1 MKCSIDMPCSALDCG
16 SYSAF
21 STFLA
26 DIRWMFLPGYSL
38 LLYMGQMCNIL
49 YDLRYSWSI
58 VVCANAK
65 YRLISGAYCSCIQNT
80 PILFCNP
87 PYFIKFI
94 RNWML
99 QQKSGLYLLS
109 MADNLN
115 RHGGWEK
122 MHGKKI
128 HSVKVN
134 SECWNKESFFAHC
147 YVSSMMHDL
156 TLDTDS
162 WVVALHGVGGPEEC
176 VPPWW
181 FLMDENKYWFLSCKV
196 LENDASNLCMEEQ
209 ESQELI
215 LCWKTQ
221 RLRH

>member
-1 MKCSIDMPCSALDCG
+1 MSGHTPTPLGTVGASQHYL
-16 SYSAF
+16 S
-21 STFLA
+21 
-26 DIRWMFLPGYSL
+26 
-38 LLYMGQMCNIL
+38 
-49 YDLRYSWSI
+49 
-58 VVCANAK
+58 
-65 YRLISGAYCSCIQNT
+65 RLISLAYCSCIQNT

-87 PYFIKFI
+87 PYFIKFM
-94 RNWML
+94 RNWMS

-109 MADNLN
+109 MADNLS
-115 RHGGWEK
+115 RHWGWEK

-156 TLDTDS
+156 TLDSDS
-162 WVVALHGVGGPEEC
+162 WVVALLGVGGQEEC

-196 LENDASNLCMEEQ
+196 LENYASNMCMEEQ
-209 ESQELI
+209 KSRTHFMLENSTFSSLMI
-215 LCWKTQ
+215 IVPNTNSC
-221 RLRH
+221 